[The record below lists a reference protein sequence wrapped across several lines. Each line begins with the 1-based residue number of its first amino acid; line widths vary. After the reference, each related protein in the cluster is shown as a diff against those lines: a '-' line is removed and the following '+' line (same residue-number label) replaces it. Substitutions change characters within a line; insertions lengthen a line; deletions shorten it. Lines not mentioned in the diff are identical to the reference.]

1 MTQLFRTFRNYW
13 QLAISDL
20 FSVYATS
27 VAETTIQLWLLSSLL
42 VGFADSSRY
51 LTIYL
56 TISSI
61 STLVTGLFSGAI
73 GERAG
78 VLRTII
84 YACSTRII
92 AGLLIIATIYISG
105 NFSIVSANTSFWI
118 LTTLVVITTGSDTF
132 YSPAVTSFINKVTD
146 PDKLIDVLS
155 LMRLISLLGTLIGP
169 AIAGFAGSSNAY
181 IPILFTESISL
192 VIAIMLVVLVSKK
205 HAEFE
210 LTTSGSYETA
220 STNDSSPPPQDPD
233 ASPLVTFLHEW
244 LDGLKTFAHTSTYRL
259 LFPFALFEA
268 LASTAIGFAVILF
281 FTNVLDDAASYGWCL
296 SAMSLGYAISY
307 AIAPRIAERMSF
319 GSMLML
325 SYSLI
330 IVSLL
335 GLAFS
340 PNGLAAVFFGFC
352 FSFSQAIIS
361 PSFQAVLVRAVDE
374 SLVSQVISVFISVV
388 TAIGAVSYSLWNF
401 IYTLPA
407 PQGIS
412 HESIVLLGA
421 VLLYVIMLILCL
433 SSRKIR
439 DLKVE

>member
-1 MTQLFRTFRNYW
+1 MIILPATSQKPLKRYLLLFCGSAHLQRRPTLTQLFRTFRNYW

-27 VAETTIQLWLLSSLL
+27 VAETTIQLWLLNSLL

-84 YACSTRII
+84 FACSTRII

-105 NFSIVSANTSFWI
+105 NFSIVSANISFWI
-118 LTTLVVITTGSDTF
+118 LTALVVITTGSDTF

-220 STNDSSPPPQDPD
+220 STNDSSPQDPD
-233 ASPLVTFLHEW
+233 ASPLVTFCTN
-244 LDGLKTFAHTSTYRL
+244 GST
-259 LFPFALFEA
+259 
-268 LASTAIGFAVILF
+268 
-281 FTNVLDDAASYGWCL
+281 
-296 SAMSLGYAISY
+296 
-307 AIAPRIAERMSF
+307 
-319 GSMLML
+319 GSRP
-325 SYSLI
+325 SLI
-330 IVSLL
+330 PLRIVYSSRSHSSRRSHPQQSV
-335 GLAFS
+335 S
-340 PNGLAAVFFGFC
+340 PLSC
-352 FSFSQAIIS
+352 SSQTCSTI
-361 PSFQAVLVRAVDE
+361 PQ
-374 SLVSQVISVFISVV
+374 V
-388 TAIGAVSYSLWNF
+388 TAGA
-401 IYTLPA
+401 
-407 PQGIS
+407 
-412 HESIVLLGA
+412 
-421 VLLYVIMLILCL
+421 
-433 SSRKIR
+433 
-439 DLKVE
+439 